1 MICVIFN
8 YGNKCLSFIGRR
20 HVMDLWRSKG
30 GKDQGWMPWLTPA
43 WRTELT
49 TDVWED
55 VSTLSYYQ
63 RVHILLFIRAVD
75 YDFQLFHGYIS
86 RSIYYF
92 YQQVCT
98 YSEHHELEVCGVWL
112 TDGCICNAWLYWSEF
127 DIQMSLASV
136 FVFRNVFFLDVG
148 FYISVSVHILL
159 PFR

>member
-1 MICVIFN
+1 MLVIHWSQARYGSLKIKGRKRPGLNAMTYSSMENWADYWCV
-8 YGNKCLSFIGRR
+8 GRCVHFII
-20 HVMDLWRSKG
+20 L
-30 GKDQGWMPWLTPA
+30 PA
-43 WRTELT
+43 C
-49 TDVWED
+49 
-55 VSTLSYYQ
+55 SYSS
-63 RVHILLFIRAVD
+63 LFIRAVD

-148 FYISVSVHILL
+148 FYISVSIHILL